1 MPTSSPEGVSLEAI
15 ESLSRRDVDA
25 WRDLAG
31 RSLEPN
37 PFFEPDFAL
46 PARRHLGSRHVAL
59 LVRRVRGY
67 WLACLPVQ
75 TLGKRPLS
83 LLGSW
88 KHPYCFLGTPLVD
101 RDSGEESVLALVEHV
116 AGLGRGSML
125 ALRGAGDDLL
135 MSSLRTAA
143 AECGLHTVFSR
154 DFERATLER
163 RPAGDYLE
171 GRRAHHRR
179 ELARLRR
186 RLSDELGAEAELRDR
201 AGDPSAVEDF
211 LSLEASGWKGRE
223 GTALAS
229 HPAHADFFRDV
240 CCGFAAQGRLQ
251 LLSLEADGRPV
262 AMKCNLRAGDT
273 SFCFKIAHDEGL
285 QRFSPG
291 VQLEA
296 ENVGVFHNGGTQRLM
311 DSCADHDN
319 EMINRLWPDRRRI
332 VTLMLA
338 GRGVPILS
346 RVAGPLYSLRSWHWK
361 NPWTRS

>member
-1 MPTSSPEGVSLEAI
+1 MPTSSPKGVSLEAI

-143 AECGLHTVFSR
+143 AECGLHTVFSGTSSAQR
-154 DFERATLER
+154 SS
-163 RPAGDYLE
+163 AGPP
-171 GRRAHHRR
+171 GTTW
-179 ELARLRR
+179 
-186 RLSDELGAEAELRDR
+186 R
-201 AGDPSAVEDF
+201 AG
-211 LSLEASGWKGRE
+211 GHT
-223 GTALAS
+223 TAES
-229 HPAHADFFRDV
+229 
-240 CCGFAAQGRLQ
+240 
-251 LLSLEADGRPV
+251 
-262 AMKCNLRAGDT
+262 
-273 SFCFKIAHDEGL
+273 
-285 QRFSPG
+285 
-291 VQLEA
+291 
-296 ENVGVFHNGGTQRLM
+296 
-311 DSCADHDN
+311 
-319 EMINRLWPDRRRI
+319 WPDC
-332 VTLMLA
+332 
-338 GRGVPILS
+338 GG
-346 RVAGPLYSLRSWHWK
+346 G
-361 NPWTRS
+361 